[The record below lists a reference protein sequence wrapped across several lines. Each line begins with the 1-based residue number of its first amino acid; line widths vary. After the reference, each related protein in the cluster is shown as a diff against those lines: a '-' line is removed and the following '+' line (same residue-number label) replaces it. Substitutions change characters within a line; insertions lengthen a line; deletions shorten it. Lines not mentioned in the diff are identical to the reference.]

1 MGYASF
7 SNAAHFKGEPEEIW
21 NAFADPALA
30 GIYAEH
36 QTEFVPG
43 PDFALAPGKFWE
55 ERHGV
60 ECDFDVVKW
69 TITDYAPQSVIAFQG
84 KQRGMLQKVRLSM
97 EPADGGWTLKEGVSF
112 SPTFAGKLGSTVIT
126 WTMWATGLL
135 AKFANDRGETFE
147 LLQGYLDG
155 DRTPTVPDDVHLEST
170 MAGHA
175 AAFVTA
181 VRNTVSSAAAD
192 ELDGTAE
199 SLAGVDR
206 VLEQYGLRTTPLSE
220 DDYLRAA
227 AYVFEVARAEFG
239 GRYVEDVGGEAVALV
254 VGEPSCSVKV
264 MALGKVMKRVQ
275 YGPDD
280 SIEFFYAGVAPLLA
294 RGQSAV
300 LF

>member
-1 MGYASF
+1 
-7 SNAAHFKGEPEEIW
+7 
-21 NAFADPALA
+21 
-30 GIYAEH
+30 
-36 QTEFVPG
+36 
-43 PDFALAPGKFWE
+43 
-55 ERHGV
+55 
-60 ECDFDVVKW
+60 
-69 TITDYAPQSVIAFQG
+69 
-84 KQRGMLQKVRLSM
+84 
-97 EPADGGWTLKEGVSF
+97 
-112 SPTFAGKLGSTVIT
+112 
-126 WTMWATGLL
+126 
-135 AKFANDRGETFE
+135 
-147 LLQGYLDG
+147 
-155 DRTPTVPDDVHLEST
+155 

-181 VRNTVSSAAAD
+181 VRTTVSSAAAD

-275 YGPDD
+275 HGPDD